1 MYNDYLLYK
10 KRLEQTLNTVRAE
23 FMGQNEKLTEHIP
36 DSANM
41 SAEVLADQIAHQ
53 LLFRLHLVTDI
64 TDVEIGDSRRWLGAA
79 ALFLLVRCPETDHT
93 FGQLIKLAN
102 TDSKTLAQLN
112 FSGWPAHYS
121 KDLANV
127 PRAVK
132 VGLEAV
138 IWRLVKPQVS
148 RLELLEETVLQLL

>member
-1 MYNDYLLYK
+1 MYSDYLLYK

-41 SAEVLADQIAHQ
+41 PAEVLADQIAHQ
-53 LLFRLHLVTDI
+53 LLFRLHLVTDM
-64 TDVEIGDSRRWLGAA
+64 TDAEIGDSQRWLRAA

-102 TDSKTLAQLN
+102 TDSETLAQLN

-121 KDLANV
+121 KDLAKV

-132 VGLEAV
+132 AGLETV
-138 IWRLVKPQVS
+138 IWLLTRPQFS
-148 RLELLEETVLQLL
+148 RLNQLDETILQLL